1 MTMKRSLMLAL
12 TGMFLVAPRALA
24 GSGEPAEV
32 TAVSVLPGPGHA
44 QVVIDVT
51 GSVSVQDFTLRNPDR
66 LVIDV
71 LGAQLSANES
81 MYDGE
86 NRGGIVNLRYAQFRP
101 DVVRI
106 VLELES
112 LKDYQLQYEDG
123 TVRITFGTDRSFA
136 AWTSIAPR
144 DYQVAANER
153 VFTPEARLDAT
164 TGALQGSQQR
174 MVDVSY
180 DSASIAEVMAGFAT
194 LSGKSI
200 ILGKDVTGTV
210 TAQVNGQPWD
220 LAFQAILQS
229 QGLSAVED
237 PPGIIRVDQ
246 KSNMLAQDSVQRA
259 LGPLETRVVRVNYS
273 RATALVP
280 VLAGVVVPERG
291 SVVADTATNSLVI
304 TDIEGRMDDHL
315 ELIRQLDRE
324 TPQVSIQAKL
334 IFVNR
339 TDVEN
344 LGFKYDL
351 GNATQ
356 FFNTV
361 VTRQDPANPGSFY
374 DPATTPVIVD
384 LGGDAVA
391 AVGNAEANIIGSAL
405 DILFSTAISNFSLT
419 AFAEALEHHELADLQ
434 AEPLT
439 STADNTEAYVLV
451 GEETPIRV
459 LEAGAQQQG
468 ATVNV
473 EYKQTGILLRVT
485 PHVTN
490 NRQILMKVAAENSAV
505 AAGPSDIGFVFQ
517 TQKAESNILVDDGQ
531 TAVIGGLTITDVSSS
546 QDGIPYLMDLP
557 LVGPLFRYTT
567 RRENRRDLL
576 ILVTPHIM
584 DNPETA
590 SAGT

>member
-1 MTMKRSLMLAL
+1 MIMKRTLMLAL
-12 TGMFLVAPRALA
+12 TGLALVAPRALA

-71 LGAQLSANES
+71 LGAQLSATES
-81 MYDGE
+81 SYDGQ
-86 NRGGIVNLRYAQFRP
+86 NRGGIVNVRYSQFRP
-101 DVVRI
+101 DVVRV

-112 LKDYQLQYEDG
+112 LRDYQLDYEDG
-123 TVRITFGTDRSFA
+123 TVRVTFGTDRSFA

-144 DYQVAANER
+144 DFQVATGER
-153 VFTPEARLDAT
+153 VFTPQALLDE
-164 TGALQGSQQR
+164 GPALFQGSQQR
-174 MVDVSY
+174 LVDVSY

-200 ILGKDVTGTV
+200 ILGKDVAGTV
-210 TAQVNGQPWD
+210 TAQVSGQPWD
-220 LAFQAILQS
+220 LAFQAILES

-237 PPGIIRVDQ
+237 PPGIIKVDQ
-246 KSNMLAQDSVQRA
+246 KARMFAQDSIARA
-259 LGPLETRVVRVNYS
+259 LEPLETRVVRVNYS

-280 VLAGVVVPERG
+280 VLNGVVVPERG
-291 SVVADTATNSLVI
+291 SVVADTGTNSLVI
-304 TDIEGRMDDHL
+304 TDIQSRMDDHV
-315 ELIRQLDRE
+315 ELVRQLDRQ

-339 TDVEN
+339 TDVED
-344 LGFKYDL
+344 LGFKYDF
-351 GNATQ
+351 GDATQ
-356 FFNTV
+356 FYNTV

-374 DPATTPVIVD
+374 DPTTTPVIVNI
-384 LGGDAVA
+384 GGNQLS
-391 AVGNAEANIIGSAL
+391 AVGNADGNIIGSAL
-405 DILFSTAISNFSLT
+405 DILFSTAISGFSMT
-419 AFAEALEHHELADLQ
+419 GFVEALTHHELADLQ

-451 GEETPIRV
+451 GEETPIRI
-459 LEAGAQQQG
+459 LEPGAQQQQ

-473 EYKQTGILLRVT
+473 DYKQTGILLRVT

-490 NRQILMKVAAENSAV
+490 NRQILMKVSAENSSV
-505 AAGPSDIGFVFQ
+505 AAGPSDVGFVFQ

-531 TAVIGGLTITDVSSS
+531 TAVIGGLTITDISSS

-557 LVGPLFRYTT
+557 LVGALFRYSTK
-567 RRENRRDLL
+567 RENRRDLL
-576 ILVTPHIM
+576 ILVTPHII
-584 DNPETA
+584 DTAAAA

>member
-1 MTMKRSLMLAL
+1 MIMKRTLMLAL
-12 TGMFLVAPRALA
+12 TGLALVAPRALA

-71 LGAQLSANES
+71 LGAQLSATES
-81 MYDGE
+81 SYDGQ
-86 NRGGIVNLRYAQFRP
+86 NRGGIVNVRYSQFRP
-101 DVVRI
+101 DVVRV

-112 LKDYQLQYEDG
+112 LRDYQLDYEDG
-123 TVRITFGTDRSFA
+123 TVRVTFGTDRSFA

-144 DYQVAANER
+144 DFQVATGER
-153 VFTPEARLDAT
+153 VFTPQALLDE
-164 TGALQGSQQR
+164 GPALL
-174 MVDVSY
+174 
-180 DSASIAEVMAGFAT
+180 

-200 ILGKDVTGTV
+200 ILGKDVAGTV
-210 TAQVNGQPWD
+210 TAQVSGQPWD
-220 LAFQAILQS
+220 LAFQAILES

-237 PPGIIRVDQ
+237 PPGIIKVDQ
-246 KSNMLAQDSVQRA
+246 KARMFAQDSIARA
-259 LGPLETRVVRVNYS
+259 LEPLETRVVRVNYS

-280 VLAGVVVPERG
+280 VLNGVVVPERG
-291 SVVADTATNSLVI
+291 SVVADTGTNSLVI
-304 TDIEGRMDDHL
+304 TDIQSRMDDHV
-315 ELIRQLDRE
+315 ELVRQLDRQ

-339 TDVEN
+339 TDVED
-344 LGFKYDL
+344 LGFKYDF
-351 GNATQ
+351 GDATQ
-356 FFNTV
+356 FYNTV

-374 DPATTPVIVD
+374 DPTTTPVIVNI
-384 LGGDAVA
+384 GGNQLS
-391 AVGNAEANIIGSAL
+391 AVGNADGNIIGSAL
-405 DILFSTAISNFSLT
+405 DILFSTAISGFSMT
-419 AFAEALEHHELADLQ
+419 GFVEALTHHELADLQ

-451 GEETPIRV
+451 GEETPIRI
-459 LEAGAQQQG
+459 LEPGAQQQQ

-473 EYKQTGILLRVT
+473 DYKQTGILLRVT

-490 NRQILMKVAAENSAV
+490 NRQILMKVSAENSSV
-505 AAGPSDIGFVFQ
+505 AAGPSDVGFVFQ

-531 TAVIGGLTITDVSSS
+531 TAVIGGLTITDISSS

-557 LVGPLFRYTT
+557 LVGALFRYSTK
-567 RRENRRDLL
+567 RENRRDLL
-576 ILVTPHIM
+576 ILVTPHII
-584 DNPETA
+584 DTAAAA